1 VTDLHFTICPRR
13 DRFGLKGPGAE
24 PWLAAHGIP
33 LPPAPNSWTGATH
46 ADDPAIWVARLGAAE
61 FFLEDHAGGT
71 TLRGIEPS
79 AESHPPG
86 VYPVLREDASFLLAG
101 QASLEVLAQVCNV
114 DFGNLPL
121 EARPVIMTSMI
132 GVSVLVAPQIAGART
147 PGAEPARGGA
157 HAPRQ
162 YRIWCDPSFGP
173 YLGESLGTVVRECGG
188 QKGSI

>member
-1 VTDLHFTICPRR
+1 MNDLYFTVCGRR

-24 PWLAAHGIP
+24 QWLAAHGIP
-33 LPPAPNSWTGATH
+33 APPAPNSWTGALH
-46 ADDPAIWVARLGAAE
+46 ADDPAIWVARLGASE

-79 AESHPPG
+79 AESHPPD
-86 VYPVLREDASFLLAG
+86 VYPVLREDASFLLTG
-101 QASLEVLAQVCNV
+101 RASLEVLAQVCNI
-114 DFGNLPL
+114 DFGDLLL

-132 GVSVLVAPQIAGART
+132 GVSVLVAPQIAGAR
-147 PGAEPARGGA
+147 ALGA
-157 HAPRQ
+157 HPERAGGYAPRQ
-162 YRIWCDPSFGP
+162 YRIWCDPSFGH